1 VGTKPKTPGQEVIQQ
16 ANTFAA
22 EKATLEELDLLLRA
36 TASDWPG
43 YVGYSRM
50 TPEEQATV
58 RRVIFDGDD
67 YTPAKFF
74 PPELQQQVTAHI
86 ADFVARQAMYT
97 PCKVSLF
104 APCNSVR
111 SVAEPK

>member
-1 VGTKPKTPGQEVIQQ
+1 M
-16 ANTFAA
+16 
-22 EKATLEELDLLLRA
+22 KATREELNLLLRA
-36 TASDWPG
+36 TASNWPG
-43 YVGYSRM
+43 YVGYSCM
-50 TPEEQATV
+50 TPKEQATV

-74 PPELQQQVTAHI
+74 PPELQQQVTTHI

-104 APCNSVR
+104 APCNSVL
-111 SVAEPK
+111 SVADSK